1 MREPAA
7 AAAAGDH
14 DDDRHLVSARLSSVS
29 RRTWT
34 LYTALI
40 VTIGV
45 VGWFAYSS
53 IYGASSSAA
62 SGIAR
67 TVTASLGTVQSS
79 VSASGNVSA
88 TQTSSP
94 AFGTSG
100 TLTALTV
107 KVGSQVKSG
116 QVIARVDATQA
127 KATLAS
133 DQASLKSAE
142 SALATAQAGG
152 NASQLA
158 QNASTLASSKLQLSS
173 AQQTL
178 ATDEAALET
187 ARKQLAADQRL
198 ACVASSTTSATG
210 SSSGAATPNTTGT
223 TGSTGTSATSS
234 TSGNTRTT
242 QAVSSATA
250 PTASTD
256 SPGTT
261 TTKAVTLTG
270 TVNPNGAATTYVFEY
285 GTKASF
291 GSVTRSVSAGEGT
304 TAVSVE
310 ATISGLKSA
319 TTYVY
324 RLVAQNAE
332 GTAKGLTRT
341 FTTATTACTADSAA
355 ITAAERTVAQQK
367 LTVAQQSQSVASAQ
381 AAVSSA
387 VDSAT
392 VAQAAAQVTQAQV
405 TVATA
410 AKAVRDAVLRAPISG
425 TVTAVNASV
434 GDTVGSSSSAASS
447 NTGTAATGGGAATGA
462 ATSSTSSTSSSS
474 SSSTGVVTISKLTK
488 LEVVAGF
495 AEADATKIKV
505 GQSATVTLSA
515 LPNTSVAGTV
525 TAVSPTPT
533 VTSNVVTYDVTVRL
547 ISPPSTV
554 RNGMTADASVTVAT
568 KSNVLQLPSAAIT
581 TSGAASTVSVLQNG
595 KQTTARVTTGLV
607 GSSTTEILSGIKAGD
622 VIVEPTVSV
631 SSSTAA
637 TSSTSLGGG
646 GFTGGGGF
654 PGGGGRPVGP

>member
-1 MREPAA
+1 VREPAA

-14 DDDRHLVSARLSSVS
+14 DDGHLVSARLSSVS

-34 LYTALI
+34 LYATLVI
-40 VTIGV
+40 TIGV
-45 VGWFAYSS
+45 VGWFTYSS
-53 IYGASSSAA
+53 IYGTPSSSA

-67 TVTASLGTVQSS
+67 TVTASSGTVQSS

-94 AFGTSG
+94 AVETSG

-107 KVGSQVKSG
+107 KVGSHVKSG
-116 QVIARVDATQA
+116 QVIARLDATQA
-127 KATLAS
+127 NATLAS
-133 DQASLKSAE
+133 DQASLKSAR

-152 NASQLA
+152 SSSQLA
-158 QNASTLASSKLQLSS
+158 QNASTLATSKLQLSS

-178 ATDEAALET
+178 ASDEATLAT
-187 ARKQLAADQRL
+187 ARKQLVADQRL
-198 ACVASSTTSATG
+198 GCAASSSTTPATG
-210 SSSGAATPNTTGT
+210 SSSGASTSTATGT
-223 TGSTGTSATSS
+223 TGASATSGTS
-234 TSGNTRTT
+234 SGNARTT

-256 SPGTT
+256 APGTT

-291 GSVTRSVSAGEGT
+291 GSSTGRVSVGEGT
-304 TAVSVE
+304 AAVSVE
-310 ATISGLKSA
+310 ATIGGLKPA

-324 RLVAQNAE
+324 RLVAENAE

-341 FTTATTACTADSAA
+341 FTTATTACTADSQA
-355 ITAAERTVAQQK
+355 ITTAERTVAQQK

-381 AAVSSA
+381 AGVSSA

-392 VAQAAAQVTQAQV
+392 VAQAAAQVTQARL
-405 TVATA
+405 TVTA
-410 AKAVRDAVLRAPISG
+410 AEKAVRDTVLRAPISG

-434 GDTVGSSSSAASS
+434 GDTVGSGSSAASS
-447 NTGTAATGGGAATGA
+447 NSGAGTTTTGGGAATGA
-462 ATSSTSSTSSSS
+462 ATSSTSSSSSS
-474 SSSTGVVTISKLTK
+474 SASSGVVTIANLTK

-505 GQSATVTLSA
+505 GQPATVTLSA

-525 TAVSPTPT
+525 TAVSPKPT

-547 ISPPSTV
+547 ISPPSSV
-554 RNGMTADASVTVAT
+554 RNGMTADVSVTVAT

-595 KQTTARVTTGLV
+595 KQTTTRVTTGLV

-631 SSSTAA
+631 ASSTA
-637 TSSTSLGGG
+637 SSSSSSSLGGG
-646 GFTGGGGF
+646 GFTGGGF
-654 PGGGGRPVGP
+654 PGGGARPVAP

>member
-1 MREPAA
+1 
-7 AAAAGDH
+7 
-14 DDDRHLVSARLSSVS
+14 VSARLSSVS

-34 LYTALI
+34 VYTAL
-40 VTIGV
+40 VLTIGV

-53 IYGASSSAA
+53 IYGTTSSSA

-94 AFGTSG
+94 TFGTSG

-107 KVGSQVKSG
+107 KVGSKVESG
-116 QVIARVDATQA
+116 QVIAHLDATQA

-133 DQASLKSAE
+133 DQAGLKSAE

-152 NASQLA
+152 TSSQVA
-158 QNASTLASSKLQLSS
+158 QNASSLATAKLHLAS
-173 AQQTL
+173 ANQTL
-178 ATDEAALET
+178 ANDEATLAT

-198 ACVASSTTSATG
+198 ACVASSSTTPATG
-210 SSSGAATPNTTGT
+210 SSSGAGSSSAAGTSGTGT
-223 TGSTGTSATSS
+223 TSS
-234 TSGNTRTT
+234 TSSGSSRTT

-250 PTASTD
+250 PTASTG

-270 TVNPNGAATTYVFEY
+270 TVNPDGGATTYVFEY
-285 GTKASF
+285 GTKAAF
-291 GSVTRSVSAGEGT
+291 GSSTKRVSVGEGT
-304 TAVSVE
+304 AAVPVE
-310 ATISGLKSA
+310 ATIGGLEPA

-324 RLVAQNAE
+324 RLVAENAE
-332 GTAKGLTRT
+332 GTAQGLTQT
-341 FTTATTACTADSAA
+341 FTTATTACSADSAA
-355 ITAAERTVAQQK
+355 ITAAEHAVAQQK
-367 LTVAQQSQSVASAQ
+367 LTVAQQTQSVASAQ
-381 AAVSSA
+381 AGVSSA
-387 VDSAT
+387 VDPAA
-392 VAQAAAQVTQAQV
+392 VAQAAAQVTQAQL

-410 AKAVRDAVLRAPISG
+410 TKAVGDTVLRAPISG

-447 NTGTAATGGGAATGA
+447 TGGTSNTAAAGGGATGA
-462 ATSSTSSTSSSS
+462 ATSSATSSS
-474 SSSTGVVTISKLTK
+474 SSSTGVVTIANLSK

-505 GQSATVTLSA
+505 GQPATVTLSA

-525 TAVSPTPT
+525 TDVSPTST

-547 ISPPSTV
+547 ISPPGSV
-554 RNGMTADASVTVAT
+554 RNGMTADVGVTVAT

-581 TSGAASTVSVLQNG
+581 TNGAVSTVSVLQNG
-595 KQTTARVTTGLV
+595 KQTTATVTTGLV
-607 GSSTTEILSGIKAGD
+607 GTSTTEILTGIKAGD

-631 SSSTAA
+631 SASTAA
-637 TSSTSLGGG
+637 SNPASSL
-646 GFTGGGGF
+646 GGGGF
-654 PGGGGRPVGP
+654 PGGGRPVGP

>member
-45 VGWFAYSS
+45 VAWFAYSS
-53 IYGASSSAA
+53 IYGAPSSAA

-116 QVIARVDATQA
+116 QIIARVDATQA

-133 DQASLKSAE
+133 DQAGLKSAE

-198 ACVASSTTSATG
+198 ACVASSTTS

-285 GTKASF
+285 GTKAAF
-291 GSVTRSVSAGEGT
+291 GSSTRSISVGEGT
-304 TAVSVE
+304 TPVSVE
-310 ATISGLKSA
+310 ATISGLKPA

-324 RLVAQNAE
+324 RLVAQNAQ

-355 ITAAERTVAQQK
+355 ITAAQRTVAQQK

-392 VAQAAAQVTQAQV
+392 VAQAAAQVTQAQL

-447 NTGTAATGGGAATGA
+447 NTGTGATGGGAATGA
-462 ATSSTSSTSSSS
+462 ATSSTSSSSSSSS
-474 SSSTGVVTISKLTK
+474 SSSTGVVTIAKLTK

-505 GQSATVTLSA
+505 GQSAIVTLSA
-515 LPNTSVAGTV
+515 LPNTSVAGRV

-581 TSGAASTVSVLQNG
+581 TTGAASTVSVLQNG

-631 SSSTAA
+631 SSSTTT
-637 TSSTSLGGG
+637 TSSSSLGGG

-654 PGGGGRPVGP
+654 PGGGRPVGP